1 MDTEVQA
8 CAALALAASGLLVA
22 KHVKD
27 RDWICP
33 PSGGLVTCHAGSSV
47 SGRGMMVMVEER
59 SDGLV
64 SSRR

>member
-22 KHVKD
+22 KTCERSRLD
-27 RDWICP
+27 CP
-33 PSGGLVTCHAGSSV
+33 PSGGFGDIPR
-47 SGRGMMVMVEER
+47 SGCPCPAMRMVMER

-64 SSRR
+64 SR

>member
-47 SGRGMMVMVEER
+47 SGRGIW
-59 SDGLV
+59 
-64 SSRR
+64 